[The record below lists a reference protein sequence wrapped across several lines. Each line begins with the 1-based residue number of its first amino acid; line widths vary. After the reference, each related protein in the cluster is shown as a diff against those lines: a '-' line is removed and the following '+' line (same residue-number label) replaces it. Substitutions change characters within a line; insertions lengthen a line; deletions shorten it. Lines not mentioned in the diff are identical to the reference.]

1 MFKTLTT
8 LVLAVM
14 MMASA
19 STAFA
24 ETTTFTLSV
33 VLPQV
38 ASFDRNMNM
47 PAPPQAGISQ
57 QRDLPKNIQ
66 QQTIV
71 RNNKEVV
78 VASAVV
84 L

>member
-1 MFKTLTT
+1 MFKTLKT
-8 LVLAVM
+8 LVLAGM

-33 VLPQV
+33 VLPQM

-47 PAPPQAGISQ
+47 PAPPQAGFSQ
-57 QRDLPKNIQ
+57 HRDLPKNIQ
-66 QQTIV
+66 QETLV
-71 RNNKEVV
+71 RNNKQ
-78 VASAVV
+78 VAMMSIVV